1 MGKREMKTWGSS
13 RRSRFLAVFMAALF
27 LCMQVLPAMGAIE
40 VPDANGDAGDSLQ
53 ETLQEDVTPNETV
66 SENVLPVITEG
77 VMTQEEIAQ
86 IRADQ
91 RKVEYLY
98 LEKTEFTQGEDSHIL
113 ISVAAGEDESFSDA
127 QLLLRE
133 EKSGSDAELSLDKA
147 DGGNLVFSVKDL
159 PEGIYTFQELTLAK
173 KSATEAEEETDPA
186 DETVNLAVDEC
197 TQEAAFGVWPAA
209 ELFEDAAVEDIAP
222 SEESIAPSEEG
233 IAPSEETAAADETAG
248 IADSIDTTE
257 TETGVAEET
266 VQPVLKEETVKAT
279 DSTESVKVAKADNN
293 GDTTVEVTTT
303 ASEQNTAQ
311 TADKVQET
319 AAETSEEN
327 IVQVAPSTTS
337 TDETAKLVEEALLA
351 DETLTAEAKKAANV
365 IVVLDPGHDNTHAG
379 ARANGLLEEIMTF
392 KVATYCKQYLEE
404 NYSNVTVYMT
414 RNSTACPYPGTT
426 STDDNA
432 ARVAAA
438 ASVGAN
444 AYVSIHFNT
453 TAASSGSSNG
463 AMVFYPNG
471 NYNATVSASGRV
483 LATNILAELIKLGL
497 NNNGVKIYNSRSG
510 DTYPDGSLADYYG
523 VIRRS
528 KLYGF
533 PGIIIEHAFLNNSR
547 DAAFCSSEENLKRM
561 GIADAIGIANAFT
574 LKQGPKVEEDGKI
587 VNDEDYKL
595 TCELTSKEKTCD
607 LTLKGTTKKV
617 KGVHFHVYSSE
628 DGMDDIEYYEGE
640 KESNSKWTAEVPIID
655 HASAGEYKVFA
666 YVVDAYGN
674 SEKVATA
681 SFQVTGP
688 SAGSAKVTKVNK
700 TKLTMHINAYD
711 VKAPSGVA
719 KVQFRV
725 TNLSGEQKEELIDA
739 KKKSGCYQA
748 DSDLTKHDKH
758 GGKYKI
764 EVIVTD
770 KTDIEKSVLTVNYTV
785 DLPEPKVTVSLSAAQ
800 SKLVM
805 KAKNTELLG
814 KVTKVKFKVKSVEA
828 NKTKTY
834 TKKTKSSG
842 VYTVKAAIAD
852 FGAAGVYKI
861 TAYAYVGGK
870 YVKVGKTKKVT
881 VSGVS
886 GGFLNYA
893 ADGSTKS
900 ILTISN
906 INSDSEVASV
916 SVKAWPKADKAEVH
930 TYKAKLSD
938 NAWTV
943 KVNGKYHDDHDGK
956 YKYEVTVTLKNG
968 ISKLLL
974 KGVFELGKDPE
985 LYSIAGVS
993 DVTLDQMV
1001 AYFQAHAP
1009 YPSFYSGSDAPS
1021 LRKFCKLYM
1030 DECTVE
1036 GIRTEVAFCQAM
1048 KETNFLRYGGD
1059 VNISQYNFA
1068 GLGATGGVPGNSYPS
1083 VQIGIRAQVQH
1094 LKAYATTAP
1103 LVQACV
1109 DDRFTYVTRNTAPY
1123 VEWLGIP
1130 DNPNGKGWATDTNYG
1145 SSILTM
1151 ISELMSY

>member
-1 MGKREMKTWGSS
+1 MGNKDMKTRGSN
-13 RRSRFLAVFMAALF
+13 RRSRVLAAVLAVLF
-27 LCMQVLPAMGAIE
+27 LCAQVLPVMGATE
-40 VPDANGDAGDSLQ
+40 ANPVSGDTGSLVTEDITEEEALQ
-53 ETLQEDVTPNETV
+53 EESV
-66 SENVLPVITEG
+66 SENILPVMTEG
-77 VMTQEEIAQ
+77 VMTPEEIEQ
-86 IRADQ
+86 IRANQ

-98 LEKTEFTQGEDSHIL
+98 LEKTEFTVGDDSHIL
-113 ISVAAGEDESFSDA
+113 LSMAAGEDESFSDVM
-127 QLLLRE
+127 LLLKE
-133 EKSGSDAELSLDKA
+133 EKSGSDVELNLDKA
-147 DGGNLVFSVKDL
+147 DGGNLVFSVKEL
-159 PEGIYTFQELTLAK
+159 PEGIYTFQELTLIK
-173 KSATEAEEETDPA
+173 EAADTQEETDPA
-186 DETVNLAVDEC
+186 VETVNLAVDEC
-197 TQEAAFGVWPAA
+197 TQEVAFGVWQPA
-209 ELFEDAAVEDIAP
+209 ELVEDDAAQESVAGFEDISNKGNSAEVVDDMQATETAETTGSEAVTNASGMAGTAEEIQTVETTGSETGEEPASANGKTQTPEAIVKDEIADAAVQAP
-222 SEESIAPSEEG
+222 NAATQQGTADQPAGETQNASVDASEESIVQVSPSG
-233 IAPSEETAAADETAG
+233 ASVEETA
-248 IADSIDTTE
+248 
-257 TETGVAEET
+257 
-266 VQPVLKEETVKAT
+266 KM
-279 DSTESVKVAKADNN
+279 
-293 GDTTVEVTTT
+293 
-303 ASEQNTAQ
+303 
-311 TADKVQET
+311 
-319 AAETSEEN
+319 
-327 IVQVAPSTTS
+327 
-337 TDETAKLVEEALLA
+337 VEEALLA
-351 DETLTAEAKKAANV
+351 DETLSVETKKKSNV

-379 ARANGLLEEIMTF
+379 ARANGLLEEQMTF

-471 NYNATVSASGRV
+471 NFNATVSASGRT

-547 DAAFCSSEENLKRM
+547 DAAFCSSEENLKKM
-561 GIADAIGIANAFT
+561 GIADAVGIANAFA

-595 TCELTSKEKTCD
+595 TCELTSKEKTCE
-607 LTLKGTTKKV
+607 LTLKGTTKKT

-666 YVVDAYGN
+666 YTVDAYGTA
-674 SEKVATA
+674 EKVASG
-681 SFQVTGP
+681 SFLVTGP

-700 TKLTMHINAYD
+700 TKFTMHINAYD

-725 TNLSGEQKEELIDA
+725 VNLSGEQKEEIIDA

-748 DSDLTKHDKH
+748 DSDLKKHDKH

-770 KTDIEKSVLTVNYTV
+770 KTDIEKSVLAINYTV
-785 DLPEPKVTVSLSAAQ
+785 DLPEPKVTVSLSSAQ
-800 SKLVM
+800 SKLIM

-842 VYTVKAAIAD
+842 VYTVKAAVAD
-852 FGAAGVYKI
+852 FGAAGEYKI

-893 ADGSTKS
+893 ADGTTKS

-906 INSDSEVASV
+906 INSDAEVESV
-916 SVKAWPKADKAEVH
+916 SVKVWPKADKAEVH
-930 TYKAKLSD
+930 TYKAKQTD
-938 NAWTV
+938 NSWVV
-943 KVNGKYHDDHDGK
+943 KVNGKYHDYHEGK
-956 YKYEVTVTLKNG
+956 YKYEVTVTLENG

-974 KGVFELGKDPE
+974 KGVFELGKDPT
-985 LYSIAGVS
+985 LYSIAGAS

-1009 YPSFYSGSDAPS
+1009 YPSFYSGSDASS

-1030 DECTVE
+1030 DECNV
-1036 GIRTEVAFCQAM
+1036 
-1048 KETNFLRYGGD
+1048 
-1059 VNISQYNFA
+1059 
-1068 GLGATGGVPGNSYPS
+1068 
-1083 VQIGIRAQVQH
+1083 
-1094 LKAYATTAP
+1094 
-1103 LVQACV
+1103 
-1109 DDRFTYVTRNTAPY
+1109 
-1123 VEWLGIP
+1123 
-1130 DNPNGKGWATDTNYG
+1130 
-1145 SSILTM
+1145 
-1151 ISELMSY
+1151 